1 MDIASTNIIIS
12 YQCCVVDIIGLDLCI
27 SIDWIATDY
36 LLVTETENSKLRQ
49 LPFEIVDLRDLR
61 SSFHRA
67 SISDFN
73 TIAEGTELRAGIS
86 FPFDLV
92 TTLLCNVPHKRI
104 LITTADDKATTY
116 LHNHIIQSNRRHNH
130 HNFCTVY
137 SLFEADSP
145 HQHCYEIST
154 WDQTGCTIVVTTSAV
169 ASYHQ
174 FTNVNNAD
182 AAVINFNAHTSLGT
196 NKMKEHVIE
205 YYKSNKYVKY
215 LDEQE
220 GLVDKM
226 KRQYLKRLE
235 QQEEERRHLAQQA
248 EEKRRAEQRKQ
259 RQLALQAEE
268 RRRAEQRKQEQRQ
281 LERREEERRRAA
293 WRRYN
298 AATTIFCWWRRRQ
311 LENHF
316 KKLKEESTAATI
328 IFCWWRRKLLSAY
341 FEKHRAARIIQFW
354 NRRCMFRNRCKRR
367 SIIKRRKQLKLEAA
381 ASSSALRD
389 RGQPLPPINHRQRYR
404 RKQRARRQRHS
415 KRSRPSR
422 KRGQH
427 ERGRPPNPTQPQQSQ
442 QQSIERRDNEL
453 GIALSNSGRSSI
465 RGSVIGSVHNNS
477 SELKTAGPYV
487 LGRDLRRRDSNG
499 RVTALGAAL
508 QSSELSSKESVIGD
522 TLHGNESSS
531 RGSTA
536 ETPQQDSSESH
547 RSSTQPISSLK
558 SKSSRRRRRRRR
570 RRKHPRT
577 NHHQKDE
584 ASTSK
589 RHTPT
594 YPSSDAHLSNISDL
608 CDGIRRQLHQASS
621 SDRHLLK
628 FVCQLVLQT
637 IDNQPTEPSI
647 IDKIESPSTST
658 SVNNT
663 PSSTTNN
670 ESFSSIKNVDSHTPK
685 STTTTKLTELP
696 CSVSITT
703 EETTTRH
710 EKPVTYLHALIG
722 TTSNFG

>member
-1 MDIASTNIIIS
+1 MNLLGNIPNNR
-12 YQCCVVDIIGLDLCI
+12 V
-27 SIDWIATDY
+27 
-36 LLVTETENSKLRQ
+36 
-49 LPFEIVDLRDLR
+49 
-61 SSFHRA
+61 
-67 SISDFN
+67 
-73 TIAEGTELRAGIS
+73 
-86 FPFDLV
+86 
-92 TTLLCNVPHKRI
+92 
-104 LITTADDKATTY
+104 LITTADDSTTAS
-116 LHNHIIQSNRRHNH
+116 LLTHITQSSHPHNH
-130 HNFCTVY
+130 HNVCKVFC
-137 SLFEADSP
+137 LFEANP
-145 HQHCYEIST
+145 PPQHHYEMSK
-154 WDQTGCTIVVTTSAV
+154 WDQTGCTIVITTSAV
-169 ASYHQ
+169 ASYHR
-174 FTNVNNAD
+174 FTDHVTTQ
-182 AAVINFNAHTSLGT
+182 AVINYNAHTSFGT
-196 NKMKEHVIE
+196 HEMNKHATE

-226 KRQYLKRLE
+226 KRQYLKRVM
-235 QQEEERRHLAQQA
+235 QHEEELRQLAQQA
-248 EEKRRAEQRKQ
+248 EEKRRAKQQKQ

-268 RRRAEQRKQEQRQ
+268 QRRAEQRKQEQRQ

-311 LENHF
+311 LDNHF
-316 KKLKEESTAATI
+316 KKMKEKSTAATI
-328 IFCWWRRKLLSAY
+328 IFCWWRRKLLRAY
-341 FEKHRAARIIQFW
+341 FEKHRAARIIQLW
-354 NRRCMFRNRCKRR
+354 NRRCMFRIRCKRR
-367 SIIKRRKQLKLEAA
+367 SIINHRKQLKLEAA
-381 ASSSALRD
+381 ARSSAFRD

-404 RKQRARRQRHS
+404 RNQRARRQRNS

-422 KRGQH
+422 KRGQP
-427 ERGRPPNPTQPQQSQ
+427 RGRPPNPTQPQQSQ
-442 QQSIERRDNEL
+442 QQSIKRRENEL

-477 SELKTAGPYV
+477 SGLKTAGPYV

-499 RVTALGAAL
+499 RVTALGTAL
-508 QSSELSSKESVIGD
+508 QSSELSSKESVIGK
-522 TLHGNESSS
+522 TLQGNESSS
-531 RGSTA
+531 RGNTA

-558 SKSSRRRRRRRR
+558 IKSSRRRRRRRR
-570 RRKHPRT
+570 RRKHPQT
-577 NHHQKDE
+577 THHQKDE
-584 ASTSK
+584 ASPST

-594 YPSSDAHLSNISDL
+594 YPSSDAHLPNISDL
-608 CDGIRRQLHQASS
+608 CDGIRRQLHLASS
-621 SDRHLLK
+621 SDRNLLK
-628 FVCQLVLQT
+628 FVCQLVLQH
-637 IDNQPTEPSI
+637 IDNQITEPSSI

-658 SVNNT
+658 SVNNN

-696 CSVSITT
+696 CSVFINT